1 MSARKNI
8 DKLCAL
14 VTAAT
19 LLLTLLF
26 CNGKALGI
34 ETAAR
39 AIGYENRIFDQSRVH
54 SIDIV
59 TDDWEGFLETCEREE
74 YAPCTVV
81 IDGEAFKN
89 VGIRG
94 KGNTSLRSVASLGS
108 SRYSFKLEFDQY
120 DGTSSYHGLDK
131 LCLNNII
138 QDNTF
143 MKDYLAYTLM
153 DRFGA
158 DAPLCSFAYLT
169 VNGGDW
175 GLYLAVEGV
184 EESFLQRNYG
194 SGYGD
199 LYKPDSMDLGGGRG
213 NGRDFDIDDFVNE
226 ENGET
231 TRDFSQKNGMRGFGG
246 KMPDNGEIQ
255 GGFRGETRN
264 EFRGGMGSSD
274 VKLQYIDDDPESY
287 SNIFGNAKTDVSDAD
302 KSRLIGSLKILS
314 EENDPSAVLNTDEV
328 IRYFAVHNFL
338 RNGDSYTGTMIHN
351 YYLYEEDGR
360 LSMIPWDYNL
370 AFGTFQGSNAS
381 SEVNAPIDT
390 PVSGDMSDRPMIAW
404 IFGNEEY
411 TALYHEVLDELV
423 NRTDFAALI
432 EETAARI
439 APYVEKDPTKFC
451 TYEEFEKGV
460 SAIRDFCLL
469 RAESVRGQLDGLIP
483 STSDGQKA
491 DSSALIDAS
500 ALTLSDMGSM
510 NHGGNFGEFGGGN
523 RERPG
528 FSSANTNDTEVP
540 SENRKSGNTPP
551 SMDGNFPTE
560 FGAPPSF
567 DGNFPTEFGESPSSG
582 GDLPANSD
590 EQPSESALPN
600 TDRAEPNRSS
610 PTGEKPTEKF
620 PSAGN
625 NSPNGSA
632 ASPLLLG
639 ISAIVLIGGIFIAV
653 KVKAH
658 N

>member
-19 LLLTLLF
+19 LLLALFF

-59 TDDWEGFLETCEREE
+59 TDDWEDFLETCEREE

-158 DAPLCSFAYLT
+158 DAPLCGFAYLT
-169 VNGGDW
+169 VNGEDW

-194 SGYGD
+194 NGYGN
-199 LYKPDSMDLGGGRG
+199 LYKPDSTDLGGGRG
-213 NGRDFDIDDFVNE
+213 NGKDFNMSDFVNE

-231 TRDFSQKNGMRGFGG
+231 TRDFSQKDGLRGFGG
-246 KMPDNGEIQ
+246 KMPGNGEVQ
-255 GGFRGETRN
+255 GGFRDETRS
-264 EFRGGMGSSD
+264 EFRGGTGSGD

-287 SNIFGNAKTDVSDAD
+287 ANIFGNAKTDVSDAD
-302 KSRLIGSLKILS
+302 KSRLIQSLKTLS
-314 EENDPSAVLNTDEV
+314 ENGDPSAVLNIDEV

-338 RNGDSYTGTMIHN
+338 RNGDSYTGSIIHN

-381 SEVNAPIDT
+381 NEVNAPIDT
-390 PVSGDMSDRPMIAW
+390 PVSGDMSDRPMLAW
-404 IFGNEEY
+404 IFENEEY
-411 TALYHEVLDELV
+411 AALYHEVLAALV
-423 NRTDFAALI
+423 NQTDFAALI

-451 TYEEFEKGV
+451 TYAEFEKGV
-460 SAIRDFCLL
+460 SAIREFCLL
-469 RAESVRGQLDGLIP
+469 RAESVRGQLDGSIP
-483 STSDGQKA
+483 STTDGQKA
-491 DSSALIDAS
+491 DSSALIDPS
-500 ALTLSDMGSM
+500 ALNLSDMGSM
-510 NHGGNFGEFGGGN
+510 NHGGNFGGFGGGN

-528 FSSANTNDTEVP
+528 FASENTNDTELP
-540 SENRKSGNTPP
+540 PENRENGNTPP
-551 SMDGNFPTE
+551 SMGENFPAE

-567 DGNFPTEFGESPSSG
+567 DGNVPAEFGAPPSFDR
-582 GDLPANSD
+582 DLPANSD
-590 EQPSESALPN
+590 EQPGESA
-600 TDRAEPNRSS
+600 
-610 PTGEKPTEKF
+610 F
-620 PSAGN
+620 
-625 NSPNGSA
+625 A

-639 ISAIVLIGGIFIAV
+639 ISVLILIGGIFIAV
-653 KVKAH
+653 KAKAH

>member
-34 ETAAR
+34 GTAAR
-39 AIGYENRIFDQSRVH
+39 AIGYESRIFDRSRVH
-54 SIDIV
+54 TVDIV

-74 YAPCTVV
+74 YAPCTVI

-94 KGNTSLRSVASLGS
+94 KGNTSLRSVSSLGS

-120 DGTSSYHGLDK
+120 DGAGSYHGLDK
-131 LCLNNII
+131 LCLNNLI

-153 DRFGA
+153 DRFGVSS
-158 DAPLCSFAYLT
+158 PLCSYAYLT
-169 VNGGDW
+169 VNGEDW

-199 LYKPDSMDLGGGRG
+199 LYKPDSMSLGGGRG
-213 NGRDFDIDDFVNE
+213 NGKEFNPDGFM
-226 ENGET
+226 NGEA
-231 TRDFSQKNGMRGFGG
+231 TRDPSPRDGLPGFGG
-246 KMPDNGEIQ
+246 KMPENGEAN
-255 GGFRGETRN
+255 ET
-264 EFRGGMGSSD
+264 SDSD
-274 VKLQYIDDDPESY
+274 VRLQYIDDDPESY
-287 SNIFGNAKTDVSDAD
+287 PNLFGSAKTDVTDAD
-302 KSRLIGSLKILS
+302 KSRLIRSLKVLS
-314 EENDPSAVLNTDEV
+314 EESDPSAVLNTDEV

-338 RNGDSYTGTMIHN
+338 RNGDSYTGSMIHN

-370 AFGTFQGSNAS
+370 AFGTFQGSDAS

-390 PVSGDMSDRPMIAW
+390 PVSGEMSDRPMIAW
-404 IFGNEEY
+404 IFQNEEY
-411 TALYHEVLDELV
+411 TALYHEALAELI
-423 NRTDFAALI
+423 NQTDFAALI
-432 EETAARI
+432 AKTAALI

-451 TYEEFEKGV
+451 TYEEFETGV

-469 RAESVRGQLDGLIP
+469 RAESIRGQLDGSIP

-491 DSSALIDAS
+491 DGSALIDAS
-500 ALTLSDMGSM
+500 SLTLSDMGTM
-510 NHGGNFGEFGGGN
+510 NNGGNFGGFGDGING
-523 RERPG
+523 ERPA
-528 FSSANTNDTEVP
+528 FPADASD
-540 SENRKSGNTPP
+540 SEAPP
-551 SMDGNFPTE
+551 SFGGNFPTE
-560 FGAPPSF
+560 SDQPPSF
-567 DGNFPTEFGESPSSG
+567 GESAPTDTEAPPFSG
-582 GDLPANSD
+582 RDFSENPPKP
-590 EQPSESALPN
+590 PSESAFSDPPDTNRGADSPVPN
-600 TDRAEPNRSS
+600 DS
-610 PTGEKPTEKF
+610 TG
-620 PSAGN
+620 
-625 NSPNGSA
+625 
-632 ASPLLLG
+632 SPLLLG
-639 ISAIVLIGGIFIAV
+639 ISAAVLLVGIVVAV
-653 KVKAH
+653 KAKPH

>member
-1 MSARKNI
+1 MSSI
-8 DKLCAL
+8 SD
-14 VTAAT
+14 
-19 LLLTLLF
+19 
-26 CNGKALGI
+26 
-34 ETAAR
+34 R
-39 AIGYENRIFDQSRVH
+39 AIGYENRIFDQSKVH

-94 KGNTSLRSVASLGS
+94 KGNTSLRSVESLGS

-131 LCLNNII
+131 LCLNNVI

-169 VNGGDW
+169 VNGEDW

-194 SGYGD
+194 SAYGD
-199 LYKPDSMDLGGGRG
+199 LYKPDSTDLGGGRG
-213 NGRDFDIDDFVNE
+213 NGKDFDMSDFM
-226 ENGET
+226 NGET
-231 TRDFSQKNGMRGFGG
+231 DESDREFSQQNGLRG
-246 KMPDNGEIQ
+246 KKSDNG
-255 GGFRGETRN
+255 
-264 EFRGGMGSSD
+264 EFRGGMRNGGGTGSSD

-287 SNIFGNAKTDVSDAD
+287 SNIFENAKTEVSDAD
-302 KSRLIGSLKILS
+302 KSRLIRSLKTLS
-314 EENDPSAVLNTDEV
+314 EESDPSAVLNTDEV

-338 RNGDSYTGTMIHN
+338 QNGDSYTGSIIHN

-381 SEVNAPIDT
+381 AEVNAPIDT
-390 PVSGDMSDRPMIAW
+390 PVSGDMSDRPMLAW
-404 IFGNEEY
+404 IFGNEKY
-411 TALYHEVLDELV
+411 TALYHEILAELV

-432 EETAARI
+432 AETAALI
-439 APYVEKDPTKFC
+439 APYAEKDPTKFC
-451 TYEEFEKGV
+451 TCEEFKAGV

-469 RAESVRGQLDGLIP
+469 RAESIRGQLEGSIP
-483 STSDGQKA
+483 STSDGQRT

-510 NHGGNFGEFGGGN
+510 NHGGNFGGFTGGN
-523 RERPG
+523 RGNPE
-528 FSSANTNDTEVP
+528 FSAAETDDTEVLP
-540 SENRKSGNTPP
+540 ENRKNGNTPP
-551 SMDGNFPTE
+551 SFGGNVPE
-560 FGAPPSF
+560 NSDMPPS
-567 DGNFPTEFGESPSSG
+567 SSR
-582 GDLPANSD
+582 DLPANFD
-590 EQPSESALPN
+590 EPPNESAFS
-600 TDRAEPNRSS
+600 A
-610 PTGEKPTEKF
+610 PTGEKSTEKF
-620 PSAGN
+620 SSAGN
-625 NSPNGSA
+625 NAPNSSA

-639 ISAIVLIGGIFIAV
+639 ISALILAGGIIAAV
-653 KVKAH
+653 KAKSH

>member
-19 LLLTLLF
+19 LLLALLF

-34 ETAAR
+34 GTAAR
-39 AIGYENRIFDQSRVH
+39 AIGYESRIFDRSRVH
-54 SIDIV
+54 TVDIV

-74 YAPCTVV
+74 YAPCTVI

-94 KGNTSLRSVASLGS
+94 KGNTSLRSVSSLGS

-120 DGTSSYHGLDK
+120 DGAGSYHGLDK
-131 LCLNNII
+131 LCLNNLI

-153 DRFGA
+153 DRFGVSS
-158 DAPLCSFAYLT
+158 PLCSYAYLT
-169 VNGGDW
+169 VNGEDW

-199 LYKPDSMDLGGGRG
+199 LYKPDSMSLGGGRG
-213 NGRDFDIDDFVNE
+213 NGKEFDPDDFM
-226 ENGET
+226 NGEA
-231 TRDFSQKNGMRGFGG
+231 TRDLSPRDELPGFGG
-246 KMPDNGEIQ
+246 KIPE
-255 GGFRGETRN
+255 N
-264 EFRGGMGSSD
+264 EEANELSDSD
-274 VKLQYIDDDPESY
+274 VRLRYIDDDPESY
-287 SNIFGNAKTDVSDAD
+287 PNIFDSAKTDVTDAD
-302 KSRLIGSLKILS
+302 KSRLIRSLKVLS
-314 EENDPSAVLNTDEV
+314 EESDPSAVLNTDEV

-338 RNGDSYTGTMIHN
+338 RNGDSYTGSMIHN

-370 AFGTFQGSNAS
+370 AFGTFQGSDAS

-390 PVSGDMSDRPMIAW
+390 PVSGEMSDRPMIAW
-404 IFGNEEY
+404 IFQNEEY
-411 TALYHEVLDELV
+411 TALYHEILAELV
-423 NRTDFAALI
+423 NQTDFAALI
-432 EETAARI
+432 AETSALI

-469 RAESVRGQLDGLIP
+469 RAESIRGQLDGSIP
-483 STSDGQKA
+483 AASDGQKA
-491 DSSALIDAS
+491 DGSALIDAS
-500 ALTLSDMGSM
+500 TLTLSDMGTM
-510 NHGGNFGEFGGGN
+510 NNGGNFGGFGDGGN
-523 RERPG
+523 RERPA
-528 FSSANTNDTEVP
+528 FPADAND
-540 SENRKSGNTPP
+540 SE
-551 SMDGNFPTE
+551 
-560 FGAPPSF
+560 APPSF
-567 DGNFPTEFGESPSSG
+567 GENAPTDTEAPPSSLG
-582 GDLPANSD
+582 RDFSENPRKP
-590 EQPSESALPN
+590 PSESAFSDPPAADRGADSPVPN
-600 TDRAEPNRSS
+600 DS
-610 PTGEKPTEKF
+610 TG
-620 PSAGN
+620 
-625 NSPNGSA
+625 
-632 ASPLLLG
+632 SPLLLG
-639 ISAIVLIGGIFIAV
+639 ISAAVLLVGIVVAV
-653 KVKAH
+653 KAKPH

>member
-8 DKLCAL
+8 DKLCA
-14 VTAAT
+14 VITAAT
-19 LLLTLLF
+19 LLLALLF
-26 CNGKALGI
+26 CSGKALGI
-34 ETAAR
+34 ETATR
-39 AIGYENRIFDQSRVH
+39 VIGYENRIFDQSRVH

-74 YAPCTVV
+74 YSPCTVV

-131 LCLNNII
+131 LCLNNLI

-169 VNGGDW
+169 VNGENW

-199 LYKPDSMDLGGGRG
+199 LYKPDSTDLGGGRG
-213 NGRDFDIDDFVNE
+213 NGKDFDLSDFM
-226 ENGET
+226 NGET
-231 TRDFSQKNGMRGFGG
+231 DESDREFSPQNEFRGFGG
-246 KMPDNGEIQ
+246 KRSENGKMQ
-255 GGFRGETRN
+255 DGFRGEM
-264 EFRGGMGSSD
+264 RGGMRDGGGTGSSD
-274 VKLQYIDDDPESY
+274 VRLQYIDDDPESY

-302 KSRLIGSLKILS
+302 KSRLIQSLKILS
-314 EENDPSAVLNTDEV
+314 QNSDPSAVLNTDEV

-338 RNGDSYTGTMIHN
+338 RNGDSYTGSIIHN

-381 SEVNAPIDT
+381 SEVNSPIDT
-390 PVSGDMSDRPMIAW
+390 PVSGELSDRPMLAW
-404 IFGNEEY
+404 IFESEEY
-411 TALYHEVLDELV
+411 TALYHEVLAELV

-432 EETAARI
+432 EETTALI

-451 TYEEFEKGV
+451 TYEEFETGV
-460 SAIRDFCLL
+460 SAIREFCLL
-469 RAESVRGQLDGLIP
+469 RAESVRGQLDGSIP

-491 DSSALIDAS
+491 DSSALIDTS

-510 NHGGNFGEFGGGN
+510 NHGGNFGGFGGGN
-523 RERPG
+523 REKPG
-528 FSSANTNDTEVP
+528 FSSANTNDTEIP
-540 SENRKSGNTPP
+540 SENGETGSTPS
-551 SMDGNFPTE
+551 SMDENFPME

-567 DGNFPTEFGESPSSG
+567 DGNFPAEFGAPPSFDGNFS
-582 GDLPANSD
+582 ANAD
-590 EQPSESALPN
+590 ESAATN
-600 TDRAEPNRSS
+600 EKT
-610 PTGEKPTEKF
+610 TGKF
-620 PSAGN
+620 PSVGN
-625 NSPNGSA
+625 DAPNGSA

-639 ISAIVLIGGIFIAV
+639 ISALVLIGGIFIAV
-653 KVKAH
+653 KAKPH

>member
-8 DKLCAL
+8 DRICAL

-34 ETAAR
+34 GTAAR
-39 AIGYENRIFDQSRVH
+39 AIGYENRIFDQSKVH
-54 SIDIV
+54 TIDLV

-158 DAPLCSFAYLT
+158 DSPLCSFAYLT
-169 VNGGDW
+169 VNGEDW

-194 SGYGD
+194 SGCGD
-199 LYKPDSMDLGGGRG
+199 LYKPDSTDLGGGRG
-213 NGRDFDIDDFVNE
+213 NGKDFDMNDFMDGE
-226 ENGET
+226 ADGSDREFSPQNGLH
-231 TRDFSQKNGMRGFGG
+231 GFGG
-246 KMPDNGEIQ
+246 KMSENGEIHDE
-255 GGFRGETRN
+255 FRGEIRGEN
-264 EFRGGMGSSD
+264 RDEFRGGMGGGMGSSD

-287 SNIFGNAKTDVSDAD
+287 PNIFGNAKTDVSDAD
-302 KSRLIGSLKILS
+302 KSRLIRSLKTLS
-314 EENDPSAVLNTDEV
+314 EESDPGAVLNTDEV

-338 RNGDSYTGTMIHN
+338 RNGDSYTGSIIHN

-381 SEVNAPIDT
+381 SEVNSPIDT

-404 IFGNEEY
+404 IFGSEEY
-411 TALYHEVLDELV
+411 TALYHEVLAELV
-423 NRTDFAALI
+423 NGTDFAALI
-432 EETAARI
+432 GETAALI

-451 TYEEFEKGV
+451 TYEEFETGV

-469 RAESVRGQLDGLIP
+469 RAESVRGQLDGSIP
-483 STSDGQKA
+483 STSDGQQA

-500 ALTLSDMGSM
+500 ALTLSEMGSM
-510 NHGGNFGEFGGGN
+510 NHGGNFGGFGGGN
-523 RERPG
+523 REKPG
-528 FSSANTNDTEVP
+528 SSAAETDEPEIP
-540 SENRKSGNTPP
+540 SENRESESTPP
-551 SMDGNFPTE
+551 SFGGNFPAE
-560 FGAPPSF
+560 FGTPPSF
-567 DGNFPTEFGESPSSG
+567 DGNFTAESGEPPSKSN
-582 GDLPANSD
+582 NS
-590 EQPSESALPN
+590 A
-600 TDRAEPNRSS
+600 
-610 PTGEKPTEKF
+610 PTGERPAEKF
-620 PSAGN
+620 LSAEN
-625 NSPNGSA
+625 NAPDQSA
-632 ASPLLLG
+632 ASPIPKGISLPLG
-639 ISAIVLIGGIFIAV
+639 ISAILLLGGIAIAV
-653 KVKAH
+653 KAKPH

>member
-19 LLLTLLF
+19 LLLALLF

-39 AIGYENRIFDQSRVH
+39 AIGYESRIFDQSKVH

-59 TDDWEGFLETCEREE
+59 TDDWEGFLETCEQEE
-74 YAPCTVV
+74 YSPCTVV

-131 LCLNNII
+131 LCLNNLI

-158 DAPLCSFAYLT
+158 DAPLCGFAYLT
-169 VNGGDW
+169 VNGEDW

-194 SGYGD
+194 NGYGN
-199 LYKPDSMDLGGGRG
+199 LYKPDSTDLGGGRG
-213 NGRDFDIDDFVNE
+213 NGKDFDMSDFM
-226 ENGET
+226 NGET
-231 TRDFSQKNGMRGFGG
+231 DESDREFSPQNGLRGFGG
-246 KMPDNGEIQ
+246 KRSENSEIRNEFRGEMQ
-255 GGFRGETRN
+255 GGFRGEMGN
-264 EFRGGMGSSD
+264 GGGTGSSD

-302 KSRLIGSLKILS
+302 KSRLIQSLKTLS
-314 EENDPSAVLNTDEV
+314 ENGDPSAVLNTGEV

-338 RNGDSYTGTMIHN
+338 RNGDSYTGSIVHN

-381 SEVNAPIDT
+381 SEVNSPIDT
-390 PVSGDMSDRPMIAW
+390 PVSGDMSDRPMLAW

-411 TALYHEVLDELV
+411 TALYHEVLAELA
-423 NRTDFAALI
+423 NQTDFAALI
-432 EETAARI
+432 EETAALI

-451 TYEEFEKGV
+451 TYEEFETGV

-469 RAESVRGQLDGLIP
+469 RAESVRGQLDGSIP

-491 DSSALIDAS
+491 DSSALIDTS

-510 NHGGNFGEFGGGN
+510 NHGGNFEGFGGGN

-528 FSSANTNDTEVP
+528 FTSANTNDTEAP
-540 SENRKSGNTPP
+540 TENEESGNTPP
-551 SMDGNFPTE
+551 SMDENFPLE
-560 FGAPPSF
+560 FGTPPSF
-567 DGNFPTEFGESPSSG
+567 DGNFPS
-582 GDLPANSD
+582 NSD
-590 EQPSESALPN
+590 EQPSGSDFSVPSDMN
-600 TDRAEPNRSS
+600 RSEPNRSA

-625 NSPNGSA
+625 NTPSDRT

-639 ISAIVLIGGIFIAV
+639 ISALILIGGIFIAV
-653 KVKAH
+653 KAKPH